1 MPQRGASVTKLSLA
15 VGAHVAIPNAP
26 PDRGETMTRRAN
38 RLAVP
43 VGPEDNIL
51 GSPSAKLTLV
61 EYGDYACPY
70 SRRAYPMVAVV
81 QRRFGSQL
89 RFVFRNFPV
98 VDRDPLA
105 QEAAEAA
112 LAAGAQGRFW
122 EAHDL
127 LFSRELEPLLANPE
141 AMAAELKLDAARF
154 TGDLREGK
162 FRARVLEEAAGGVA
176 SGIHGTPT
184 FFLNG
189 SRVDGS
195 WELHTLVRALRAKL
209 RTLPAERAALG
220 AATL

>member
-1 MPQRGASVTKLSLA
+1 
-15 VGAHVAIPNAP
+15 
-26 PDRGETMTRRAN
+26 MTRRAS

-43 VGPEDNIL
+43 VGPEDHIQ

-70 SRRAYPMVAVV
+70 SRRAYPTVDVV
-81 QRRFGSQL
+81 RRRFGSQL
-89 RFVFRNFPV
+89 RFVFRAFPV

-122 EAHDL
+122 EAHHL
-127 LFSRELEPLLANPE
+127 LFSRELETLLADPE
-141 AMAAELKLDAARF
+141 AMARELGLDAARF
-154 TGDLREGK
+154 TRDLREGT
-162 FRARVLEEAAGGVA
+162 FRARVLEEAAGGVE
-176 SGIHGTPT
+176 SEIRGTPT
-184 FFLNG
+184 FFING

-195 WELHTLVRALRAKL
+195 WELHTLVRALRARL
-209 RTLPAERAALG
+209 RTLPAEQAALG